1 MAQEKI
7 IMFRR
12 FLPNFI
18 CLKWRFFLLL
28 WNLLESKVL
37 GGTDS
42 KFSVFGGF
50 QALDVQKRIK

>member
-18 CLKWRFFLLL
+18 CLKWRFFLGG
-28 WNLLESKVL
+28 NMLELKVL
-37 GGTDS
+37 GGPDS
-42 KFSVFGGF
+42 KFSVFGWF